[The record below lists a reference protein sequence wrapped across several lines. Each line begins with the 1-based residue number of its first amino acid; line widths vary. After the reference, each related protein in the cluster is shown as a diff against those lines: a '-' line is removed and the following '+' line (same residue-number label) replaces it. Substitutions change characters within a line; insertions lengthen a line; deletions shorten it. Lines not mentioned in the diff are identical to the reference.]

1 MKKFII
7 ISCFLFLSILGGFGQ
22 IRVPVSRTEQSNKEQ
37 KENETTK
44 RASWLER
51 HAIWTYDLRKIK
63 ENKTGD
69 TLNSLDS
76 LVPSNNKDALK
87 ENNYN
92 CDSLLRR
99 TKEKDKYLIAIRTVY
114 KDEELRHL
122 NNSHLVILSY
132 NDDTPKG
139 NDYDCDSLSQ
149 RVKEQVEFLNAYRT
163 ACGNDEL
170 KRLIK
175 SPLEKV
181 YDSTRI
187 KCHKLLIEELYKV
200 NKDDGVKRVYIV
212 FFPLLEHY
220 GELNNEIKLMI
231 ASVINSFDATKG
243 FPSIELQKDVF
254 YQSLNSSKYYTQY
267 RYNTNVHQEIKY
279 LEDVINDTKAL
290 FDDPSKF
297 TKENFEKQLKKL

>member
-44 RASWLER
+44 RASLLER
-51 HAIWTYDLRKIK
+51 QAIWTYDLRKIR

-76 LVPSNNKDALK
+76 LVSSNNKDALK

-99 TKEKDKYLIAIRTVY
+99 TKEKDEYLIAIRTVY
-114 KDEELRHL
+114 KDEELRLL

-139 NDYDCDSLSQ
+139 KDYDCDSLLQ
-149 RVKEQVEFLNAYRT
+149 RANDQDEFLKAYKT
-163 ACGNDEL
+163 LYGYDEL

-175 SPLEKV
+175 SPLEKP
-181 YDSTRI
+181 YNSDHI
-187 KCHKLLIEELYKV
+187 ECHKQLIKLYDIDNDEGSRNLYKI
-200 NKDDGVKRVYIV
+200 YY
-212 FFPLLEHY
+212 PLLDHY

-231 ASVINSFDATKG
+231 ESVIKSFDATKG

-279 LEDVINDTKAL
+279 LEGVINDTKAL